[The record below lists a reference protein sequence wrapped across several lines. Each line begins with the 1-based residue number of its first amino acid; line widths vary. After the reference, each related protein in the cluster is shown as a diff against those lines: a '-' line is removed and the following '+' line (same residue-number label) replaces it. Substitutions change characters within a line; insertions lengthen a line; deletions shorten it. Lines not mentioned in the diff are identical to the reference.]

1 MSLPDI
7 RTQKHDYTD
16 NQIDSLLSVNVAFQ
30 YASAAVSGTGGAIVV
45 DEAWVLK
52 ASPES
57 MNILERGGREW
68 RQANIMLVLG
78 TQKILDFMGTGENE
92 VNMTTYFSRFL
103 FMALQ
108 ENDDLE
114 MDAFFKATG
123 LPRDKKIEHYI
134 LNAGRDTRRGVV
146 RNPIPKAYYMDELHM
161 WHGGII
167 CGPWPEKE
175 LNLGRTDK
183 GGDEIRKG
191 AAEKNETE
199 KVVERAGFSGVLA
212 DHAAEY
218 LYEHDY
224 EDDETE
230 VSV

>member
-1 MSLPDI
+1 
-7 RTQKHDYTD
+7 
-16 NQIDSLLSVNVAFQ
+16 
-30 YASAAVSGTGGAIVV
+30 
-45 DEAWVLK
+45 
-52 ASPES
+52 
-57 MNILERGGREW
+57 
-68 RQANIMLVLG
+68 MLVLG

-114 MDAFFKATG
+114 MNAFFKATG
-123 LPRDKKIEHYI
+123 LPRDKAMEHYI

-167 CGPWPEKE
+167 CGPWPELE

-183 GGDEIRKG
+183 GGAEIRARQASANGDDSAKKL
-191 AAEKNETE
+191 ARKS
-199 KVVERAGFSGVLA
+199 GFGGVLE

-218 LYEHDY
+218 IAEHDLVEY
-224 EDDETE
+224 DDAEAA
-230 VSV
+230 S

>member
-1 MSLPDI
+1 
-7 RTQKHDYTD
+7 
-16 NQIDSLLSVNVAFQ
+16 
-30 YASAAVSGTGGAIVV
+30 
-45 DEAWVLK
+45 
-52 ASPES
+52 
-57 MNILERGGREW
+57 
-68 RQANIMLVLG
+68 MLVLG

-123 LPRDKKIEHYI
+123 LPREKAIENYI

-183 GGDEIRKG
+183 GGDEIRKASSG
-191 AAEKNETE
+191 ETKDVD

-212 DHAAEY
+212 GHAAEY
-218 LYEHDY
+218 LTTNGFGES
-224 EDDETE
+224 EESE
-230 VSV
+230 ELAV